1 MQSEVCSYMQLK
13 RITVLII
20 KWKKVPDLLK
30 TRVLT
35 NVVQISKCKNT
46 VQQASNITVIYM
58 HMHSAKR
65 IVVQTSHLIALN
77 NVYWFKQFT
86 EIWKRKSYNKTKV
99 TNGDCPRA
107 HLTL

>member
-20 KWKKVPDLLK
+20 KWKKVPDSLK

-35 NVVQISKCKNT
+35 NAVQISKCKNN
-46 VQQASNITVIYM
+46 VQQASNITIILYDYM
-58 HMHSAKR
+58 HLHSAKR

-77 NVYWFKQFT
+77 NVYWFK
-86 EIWKRKSYNKTKV
+86 
-99 TNGDCPRA
+99 
-107 HLTL
+107 